1 MLDRDLRSTF
11 SESLLSVMS
20 LDILYSSVER
30 PTVTLMTYNKNGFEC
45 LSKSINQY
53 ADMENVEGVNFALLL
68 YSSNDVERSE
78 VALGPPDLQYIAPPP
93 VKPDREEILRSRPS

>member
-1 MLDRDLRSTF
+1 
-11 SESLLSVMS
+11 MS

-68 YSSNDVERSE
+68 YSSYDVEWTSRFRTSR
-78 VALGPPDLQYIAPPP
+78 PP
-93 VKPDREEILRSRPS
+93 VHSFLTRQA